1 MRYILTTLLFLI
13 FSLGITAQDVKIQGP
28 KRQKTT
34 MSKTKQNNSDRKANF
49 HSNDKTQTTEKNY
62 QEPAPPERHP
72 QELRTETFN
81 VNGVSFKMCYVK
93 GGDFLMGATPEQ
105 ESDVRVEKPVH
116 KVHLEDYYIGQTE
129 VTNALWNAVMGTSF
143 SSPNKPVTRSYD
155 NCIKFIIKL
164 NSLSGLVFR
173 LPTEEE
179 WEFAARGGNNS
190 KDYKYSGSNYV
201 EDVAWFQY
209 NSGEQL
215 HDVATRQP
223 NELGIFDMSGNVSEF
238 CSDTWYLYDGS
249 YRRDD
254 QIERGGSYK
263 WAETYCR
270 VASRERCDS
279 RNVDFPTIGLRLVL
293 TRIPPQY
300 REQERQKT
308 ERERQ
313 QQLAREEAERQIKEA
328 QQQLKEQT
336 VKEWHTITCD
346 VNGTTFSMAFIKGGR
361 FIMGPTTEF
370 QKARAKGLYV
380 LPYNTPH
387 YVNLPDFYI
396 GQKEVTVALW
406 YAVMG
411 NSKSKKK
418 YGVDDYMVSIV
429 AKRMKIK
436 KDEAA
441 NIMAKGYISWFDC
454 QTFISRLNAITGEK
468 FYLPTEAEWEF
479 AARGGNLSH
488 NYIYSGSNNEDEIS
502 TRNNTFSI
510 VSLNKS
516 NELGLFD
523 MSGNVSEWCQD
534 WWGTYPNKEVT
545 NPTGPQ
551 SGEFRIIRG
560 GEVSGRGHS
569 KPSDD
574 SPHHGLRLCCK
585 NINKR

>member
-34 MSKTKQNNSDRKANF
+34 TSKTKQNNSDRKANI

-105 ESDVRVEKPVH
+105 ESDDRLEKPVH

-254 QIERGGSYK
+254 QIKRGGSYK
-263 WAETYCR
+263 WSETFCR
-270 VASRERCDS
+270 VASRWPCDS

-308 ERERQ
+308 REQVQRKQ
-313 QQLAREEAERQIKEA
+313 DEENRNALRWDDATKTFYYNGQSYKMVAVEGGTFEMGIPKDRKYIVSKEKYKEA
-328 QQQLKEQT
+328 K
-336 VKEWHTITCD
+336 
-346 VNGTTFSMAFIKGGR
+346 
-361 FIMGPTTEF
+361 
-370 QKARAKGLYV
+370 
-380 LPYNTPH
+380 PH
-387 YVNLPDFYI
+387 KVTLSSYYI
-396 GQKEVTVALW
+396 GQTEFTRGFLR
-406 YAVMG
+406 AV
-411 NSKSKKK
+411 
-418 YGVDDYMVSIV
+418 
-429 AKRMKIK
+429 
-436 KDEAA
+436 
-441 NIMAKGYISWFDC
+441 
-454 QTFISRLNAITGEK
+454 LGEK
-468 FYLPTEAEWEF
+468 NGSNQGDLLPIGLSWDDCKKIADWLSQYTGKNFCIPSEAEWEF
-479 AARGGNLSH
+479 AARGGNRSHGYSMSGCNHYAHTVDRYLEDSYYYAVSNSLS
-488 NYIYSGSNNEDEIS
+488 NGPDVKVPMKNVAS
-502 TRNNTFSI
+502 
-510 VSLNKS
+510 KKP
-516 NELGLFD
+516 NELGIYD
-523 MSGNVSEWCQD
+523 MSGNVWEWCSD
-534 WWGTYPNKEVT
+534 WYAKYETKDVT
-545 NPTGPQ
+545 NPMGANTGTM
-551 SGEFRIIRG
+551 RVYRG
-560 GEVSGRGHS
+560 GSHVERVVPRVYERFCDYPDKSYSNVGF
-569 KPSDD
+569 
-574 SPHHGLRLCCK
+574 RLCL
-585 NINKR
+585 RP

>member
-34 MSKTKQNNSDRKANF
+34 TSKTKQNNSDRKANI

-105 ESDVRVEKPVH
+105 ESDDRLEKPVH

-238 CSDTWYLYDGS
+238 CSDTWYFYDGS

-254 QIERGGSYK
+254 QIKRGGSYK
-263 WAETYCR
+263 WSETFCR
-270 VASRERCDS
+270 VASRWPCDS

-308 ERERQ
+308 REQVQRKQ
-313 QQLAREEAERQIKEA
+313 DEENRNALRWDDATKTFYYNGQSYKMVAVEGGTFEMGIPKDRKYIVSKEKYKEA
-328 QQQLKEQT
+328 K
-336 VKEWHTITCD
+336 
-346 VNGTTFSMAFIKGGR
+346 
-361 FIMGPTTEF
+361 
-370 QKARAKGLYV
+370 
-380 LPYNTPH
+380 PH
-387 YVNLPDFYI
+387 KVTLSSYYI
-396 GQKEVTVALW
+396 GQTEFTRGFLR
-406 YAVMG
+406 AV
-411 NSKSKKK
+411 
-418 YGVDDYMVSIV
+418 
-429 AKRMKIK
+429 
-436 KDEAA
+436 
-441 NIMAKGYISWFDC
+441 
-454 QTFISRLNAITGEK
+454 LGEK
-468 FYLPTEAEWEF
+468 NGSNQGDLLPIGLSWDDCKKIADWLSQYTGKNFCIPSEAEWEF
-479 AARGGNLSH
+479 AARGGNRSHGYSMSGCNHYAHTVDRYLEDSYYYAVSNSLS
-488 NYIYSGSNNEDEIS
+488 NGPDVKVPMKNVAS
-502 TRNNTFSI
+502 
-510 VSLNKS
+510 KKP
-516 NELGLFD
+516 NELGIYD
-523 MSGNVSEWCQD
+523 MSGNVWEWCSD
-534 WWGTYPNKEVT
+534 WYAKYETKDVT
-545 NPTGPQ
+545 NPMGANTGTM
-551 SGEFRIIRG
+551 RVYRG
-560 GEVSGRGHS
+560 GSHVERVVPRVYERFCDYPDKSYSNVGF
-569 KPSDD
+569 
-574 SPHHGLRLCCK
+574 RLCL
-585 NINKR
+585 RP

>member
-34 MSKTKQNNSDRKANF
+34 TSKTKQNNSDRKANI

-105 ESDVRVEKPVH
+105 ESDDRLEKPVH

-179 WEFAARGGNNS
+179 WKFAARGGNNT
-190 KDYKYSGSNYV
+190 KDYKNSGTKYV
-201 EDVAWFQY
+201 EDEAGFEY
-209 NSGEQL
+209 ISGEQL

-254 QIERGGSYK
+254 QIKRGGSYK
-263 WAETYCR
+263 WSETFCR
-270 VASRERCDS
+270 VASRWPCDS

-308 ERERQ
+308 REQVQRKQ
-313 QQLAREEAERQIKEA
+313 DEENRNALRWDDATKTFYYNGQSYKMVAVEGGTFEMGIPKDRKYIVSKEKYKEA
-328 QQQLKEQT
+328 K
-336 VKEWHTITCD
+336 
-346 VNGTTFSMAFIKGGR
+346 
-361 FIMGPTTEF
+361 
-370 QKARAKGLYV
+370 
-380 LPYNTPH
+380 PH
-387 YVNLPDFYI
+387 KVTLSSYYI
-396 GQKEVTVALW
+396 GQTEFTRGFLR
-406 YAVMG
+406 AV
-411 NSKSKKK
+411 
-418 YGVDDYMVSIV
+418 
-429 AKRMKIK
+429 
-436 KDEAA
+436 
-441 NIMAKGYISWFDC
+441 
-454 QTFISRLNAITGEK
+454 LGEK
-468 FYLPTEAEWEF
+468 NGSNQGDLLPIGLSWDDCKKIADWLSQYTGKNFCIPSEAEWEF
-479 AARGGNLSH
+479 AARGGNRSHGYSMSGCNHYAHTVDRYLEDSYYYAVSNSLS
-488 NYIYSGSNNEDEIS
+488 NGPDVKVPMKNVAS
-502 TRNNTFSI
+502 
-510 VSLNKS
+510 KKP
-516 NELGLFD
+516 NELGIYD
-523 MSGNVSEWCQD
+523 MSGNVWEWCSD
-534 WWGTYPNKEVT
+534 WYAKYETKDVT
-545 NPTGPQ
+545 NPMGANTGTM
-551 SGEFRIIRG
+551 RVYRG
-560 GEVSGRGHS
+560 GSHVERVVPRVYERFCDYPDKSYSNVGF
-569 KPSDD
+569 
-574 SPHHGLRLCCK
+574 RLCL
-585 NINKR
+585 RP

>member
-34 MSKTKQNNSDRKANF
+34 TSKTKQNNSDRKANI

-105 ESDVRVEKPVH
+105 ESDDRLEKPVH

-249 YRRDD
+249 YR
-254 QIERGGSYK
+254 
-263 WAETYCR
+263 
-270 VASRERCDS
+270 
-279 RNVDFPTIGLRLVL
+279 TIVR
-293 TRIPPQY
+293 
-300 REQERQKT
+300 
-308 ERERQ
+308 
-313 QQLAREEAERQIKEA
+313 
-328 QQQLKEQT
+328 
-336 VKEWHTITCD
+336 
-346 VNGTTFSMAFIKGGR
+346 
-361 FIMGPTTEF
+361 
-370 QKARAKGLYV
+370 
-380 LPYNTPH
+380 
-387 YVNLPDFYI
+387 
-396 GQKEVTVALW
+396 
-406 YAVMG
+406 
-411 NSKSKKK
+411 
-418 YGVDDYMVSIV
+418 
-429 AKRMKIK
+429 
-436 KDEAA
+436 
-441 NIMAKGYISWFDC
+441 
-454 QTFISRLNAITGEK
+454 
-468 FYLPTEAEWEF
+468 
-479 AARGGNLSH
+479 
-488 NYIYSGSNNEDEIS
+488 
-502 TRNNTFSI
+502 
-510 VSLNKS
+510 
-516 NELGLFD
+516 
-523 MSGNVSEWCQD
+523 
-534 WWGTYPNKEVT
+534 
-545 NPTGPQ
+545 
-551 SGEFRIIRG
+551 
-560 GEVSGRGHS
+560 
-569 KPSDD
+569 
-574 SPHHGLRLCCK
+574 
-585 NINKR
+585 